1 LLKKDMFETGYQE
14 SASSQSLSS
23 VTEVHEQ
30 WETEKQREISRRH
43 LLKLMKAGGGIA
55 ASATLLAACSFGGND
70 TNSTTAAA
78 TQAPTQAATQAP
90 TQAATTAA
98 SGGAKTL
105 AKAANV
111 PVNSAVTFPIEN
123 QKNPGV
129 LVHLS
134 DGNFAAYDSTCTHDE
149 CAVSYS
155 SGSKLLECPCHGATF
170 DPAKNGAVVSPPAHE
185 PLKAVKISVGAD
197 GAITLG

>member
-14 SASSQSLSS
+14 TTSSQLGAY
-23 VTEVHEQ
+23 EQ
-30 WETEKQREISRRH
+30 WDTERQKEISRRH
-43 LLKLMKAGGGIA
+43 LLKLMKAGGGVA

-70 TNSTTAAA
+70 TNGSTTTAA
-78 TQAPTQAATQAP
+78 TQAPTAAP
-90 TQAATTAA
+90 TQAATATTAA
-98 SGGAKTL
+98 SGGTKAL
-105 AKAANV
+105 AKVTDV

-134 DGNFAAYDSTCTHDE
+134 DGNFAAFDSTCTHE
-149 CAVSYS
+149 QCAVSYN

-170 DPAKNGAVVSPPAHE
+170 DPAKDGAVVSPPAKE
-185 PLKAVKISVGAD
+185 PLKPMKVTVGAD
-197 GAITLG
+197 GAITLAS

>member
-1 LLKKDMFETGYQE
+1 MLKKDMFETGYQE
-14 SASSQSLSS
+14 SASSQSLPS
-23 VTEVHEQ
+23 VTEAYEQ

-70 TNSTTAAA
+70 ANSSTAAA
-78 TQAPTQAATQAP
+78 TQAPTQMPTQAP

-98 SGGAKTL
+98 SGGAKAL
-105 AKAANV
+105 AKAADM

-134 DGNFAAYDSTCTHDE
+134 NGNFAAFDSTCTHDA
-149 CAVSYS
+149 CTVSYS

-170 DPAKNGAVVSPPAHE
+170 DPARDGAVVSPPAHE
-185 PLKAVKISVGAD
+185 PLKSVKISVGAD